1 MSFLLIHPYAYMDQK
16 TVGGGGGAGTT
27 GLSFALKGNSQMII

>member
-16 TVGGGGGAGTT
+16 TVRGEGGGGGGQ
-27 GLSFALKGNSQMII
+27 GLLDCHLD